1 MTYLKPNDIEKFNH
15 DGFLVKQKFFDD
27 DEIFEIRKW
36 VYQYAEKKPED
47 WKKGQEMGY
56 YETSLKDGNRIL
68 TRLENF
74 VNFNKKFHDL
84 VYSPKIIDSVEDLLG
99 EKCVLFKEKINF
111 KNPGGSGFKPHQ
123 DAISRWDDYASDFMN
138 VLVCTDKGTLDNGCL
153 EVAAG
158 FHDKGLLG
166 PYDAPI
172 PDEYLKKMDFQPL
185 QHMLGD
191 VVFFNSFTPHQS
203 QENKTELPRTNIY
216 LTYSKLSQ
224 GDHREKYFT
233 RKRKELPPDNERN
246 GDFKDS
252 PLHNYK

>member
-1 MTYLKPNDIEKFNH
+1 
-15 DGFLVKQKFFDD
+15 
-27 DEIFEIRKW
+27 
-36 VYQYAEKKPED
+36 
-47 WKKGQEMGY
+47 
-56 YETSLKDGNRIL
+56 
-68 TRLENF
+68 
-74 VNFNKKFHDL
+74 
-84 VYSPKIIDSVEDLLG
+84 
-99 EKCVLFKEKINF
+99 
-111 KNPGGSGFKPHQ
+111 
-123 DAISRWDDYASDFMN
+123 MN

-166 PYDAPI
+166 PYDTPI